1 MKTLR
6 NEEIRQVVRDTY
18 GGIAKG
24 ESAGCGCG
32 CVSENHSG
40 PEDTS
45 LNVGYSGEMCPP
57 VNIDNSFINKILC

>member
-24 ESAGCGCG
+24 KE
-32 CVSENHSG
+32 G
-40 PEDTS
+40 P
-45 LNVGYSGEMCPP
+45 MWFPP
-57 VNIDNSFINKILC
+57 EKRNPG